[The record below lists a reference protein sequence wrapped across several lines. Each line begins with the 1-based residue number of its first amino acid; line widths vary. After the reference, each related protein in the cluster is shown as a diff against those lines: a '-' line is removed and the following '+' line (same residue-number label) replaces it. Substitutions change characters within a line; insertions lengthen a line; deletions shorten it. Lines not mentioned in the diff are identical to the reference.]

1 MNFIIDPKYGNTINS
16 EMFGCTFFLIPSYSE
31 KYKMMQYSLFS
42 APTFKDGSVDW
53 DRQVSI
59 TEWDTESF
67 TKEQAEEV
75 GTKWAALLQETPRQ
89 EWG

>member
-31 KYKMMQYSLFS
+31 KYKRMQYSLFS

-59 TEWDTESF
+59 TEWDTDSF
-67 TKEQAEEV
+67 TTKQKIEV
-75 GTKWAALLQETPRQ
+75 GTIWQALLREVS
-89 EWG
+89 

>member
-1 MNFIIDPKYGNTINS
+1 MNFIIDPKYGNTIKS

-59 TEWDTESF
+59 TEWDTDGF
-67 TKEQAEEV
+67 TKKQHKEIIDCWQALMKEV
-75 GTKWAALLQETPRQ
+75 I
-89 EWG
+89 

>member
-16 EMFGCTFFLIPSYSE
+16 EMFGCTLFLIPSYSE
-31 KYKMMQYSLFS
+31 KYKRMQYSLFS

-75 GTKWAALLQETPRQ
+75 GSKWSALLQEV
-89 EWG
+89 G

>member
-1 MNFIIDPKYGNTINS
+1 MNIQTDANYGNYINS

-31 KYKMMQYSLFS
+31 KYKRMQYSLFS

-59 TEWDTESF
+59 AEWDTDSF
-67 TKEQAEEV
+67 TTKQKIEV
-75 GTKWAALLQETPRQ
+75 GTIWQALLREVS
-89 EWG
+89 

>member
-1 MNFIIDPKYGNTINS
+1 MNFIIDPKYGNTVNC
-16 EMFGCTFFLIPSYSE
+16 EMFGCTFFLISSYSE
-31 KYKMMQYSLFS
+31 KYKRKQYSLFS

-75 GTKWAALLQETPRQ
+75 GTKWAALLQEV
-89 EWG
+89 G